1 MILVPIKNLEG
12 AKQRLSPV
20 LGAEERRALAAA
32 MMEDVL
38 ETLASWKSRP
48 PVALVTS
55 DSHAISLAHR
65 YGFEIIPEPG
75 NRSETDAIAG
85 ATDIVV
91 ERGWKATLVIPA
103 DIPLIEAAELRSIVE
118 AAPETGSVLVP
129 SADGRGSNAVLRRP
143 AALFPLRFGNDS
155 FLPHRRA
162 AEATG
167 MPVVVLQLP
176 GIALDVDQPA
186 DLAELLARG
195 GERRSQ
201 QLLRAWNVAERMPAA
216 RIA

>member
-20 LGAEERRALAAA
+20 LEAEERRALAAA

-38 ETLASWKSRP
+38 ETLASWSARP
-48 PVALVTS
+48 PVAVVTS
-55 DSHAISLAHR
+55 DAQATALAHR
-65 YGFEIIPEPG
+65 YGFEIIPEPE
-75 NRSETDAIAG
+75 NRSETDAIAL
-85 ATDIVV
+85 ATRFVA
-91 ERGWKATLVIPA
+91 ERGWTLVIPA
-103 DIPLIEAAELRSIVE
+103 DIPLIEAAELQSIVD

-143 AALFPLRFGNDS
+143 AALFPLRFGDDS
-155 FLPHRRA
+155 FAPHRRA

-167 MPVVVLQLP
+167 TPVVVLELP
-176 GIALDVDQPA
+176 GIGLDVDRPG
-186 DLAELLARG
+186 DLTELLARG
-195 GERRSQ
+195 GDRRSQ
-201 QLLRAWNVAERMPAA
+201 RLLRAWNVAERMAAA

>member
-20 LGAEERRALAAA
+20 LATEERRALAAA

-38 ETLASWKSRP
+38 QTLASWHARP
-48 PVALVTS
+48 PVTVVTS
-55 DSHAISLAHR
+55 DAQATALAHR
-65 YGFEIIPEPG
+65 YGFEIIPEPE
-75 NRSETDAIAG
+75 NRSETDAIDQ
-85 ATDIVV
+85 ATRVV
-91 ERGWKATLVIPA
+91 AERGWPATLVIPA
-103 DIPLIEAAELRSIVE
+103 DIPLVEAAELQSIVD

-155 FLPHRRA
+155 FLPHRLA

-167 MPVVVLQLP
+167 TPVVVLELP
-176 GIALDVDQPA
+176 GIALDVDRPA
-186 DLAELLARG
+186 DLVELLARG
-195 GERRSQ
+195 GDRRSQ
-201 QLLRAWNVAERMPAA
+201 RLLRAWNVAERMAAA